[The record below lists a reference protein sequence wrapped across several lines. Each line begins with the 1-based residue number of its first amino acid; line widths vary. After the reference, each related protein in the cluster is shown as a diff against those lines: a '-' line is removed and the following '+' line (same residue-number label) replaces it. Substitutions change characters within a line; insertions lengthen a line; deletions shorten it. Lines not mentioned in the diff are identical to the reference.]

1 MAASESLGPMPADRA
16 GDILASIKETRYVHT
31 LFVDADAG
39 IYDVDCSGFVSWILQ
54 QIAPRHLQQ
63 IPVDDKARRHI
74 SGQRDRRQRRQA
86 L

>member
-1 MAASESLGPMPADRA
+1 MAASESLGPMLADRA

-31 LFVDADAG
+31 QFVEPG
-39 IYDVDCSGFVSWILQ
+39 
-54 QIAPRHLQQ
+54 
-63 IPVDDKARRHI
+63 RHI